1 MVIDAPEVCDE
12 RLETND
18 LAEIQPDGSFK
29 LLGRRDNVI
38 CSGGIKL
45 RIEQIEAQLAGIGVP
60 YQITASPD
68 ERLGETVTLFYVAS
82 TDRSE
87 ELEAYCRSQLDAY
100 EVPRRYLR
108 VDALPLT
115 ETGKPARAAARQL
128 AAETN

>member
-68 ERLGETVTLFYVAS
+68 ERLGETVTLLMLHQP
-82 TDRSE
+82 T
-87 ELEAYCRSQLDAY
+87 
-100 EVPRRYLR
+100 VPRNSKPIAVRSSM
-108 VDALPLT
+108 LT
-115 ETGKPARAAARQL
+115 KCPAAICA
-128 AAETN
+128 